1 MVAVVAG
8 RRVFGLRRSDP
19 SSLAKS
25 GRLLGLWRLMGAECA
40 WAVGGAVRDI
50 LLGLPVGDVDLA
62 VEGTLEENGELA
74 KRLAR
79 ALGGHAHVLGR
90 EPRAVWQIEGRA
102 LKVELW
108 PLGEL
113 TLEADA
119 RRRDFTVNAMLWRL
133 PRGPLVDP
141 VGGLDDL
148 SRGRLRAVSRE
159 NLQSDPVR
167 LLRASRFA
175 AQLPGF
181 RVEGQTLDWLRKL
194 SPLLGEAPRERL
206 GQEIEHL
213 LEARDPARGWNLMA
227 ATGQIE
233 AVAPPGTR
241 LRPGATRRGDGLL
254 ARLSGRAEHP
264 LPQALRRQ
272 GAEARL
278 GLLMFA
284 WGPPS
289 DSEITAYAWP
299 RTTRRRALTAASLA
313 EEAVD
318 AALGEWPARR
328 RLIHRAGEAT
338 PAVLALA
345 AGLDTEGRADRW
357 GRFWCQWLRRGSEL
371 VDPVPMVSAD
381 EVAKRLGLEPG
392 PELGLALRTL
402 VEAQVSGRVRSRA
415 EALRFVDRR
424 PWDVVDS
431 EW

>member
-1 MVAVVAG
+1 M
-8 RRVFGLRRSDP
+8 RRPDP
-19 SSLAKS
+19 SRLARS
-25 GRLLGLWRLMGAECA
+25 RRLLSLWRLMSRGSA

-50 LLGLPVGDVDLA
+50 LLGLPVGDVDLV
-62 VEGTLEENGELA
+62 VEGTLEENAELA
-74 KRLAR
+74 NRLAR
-79 ALGGHAHVLGR
+79 TLRGHAHVLGR
-90 EPRAVWQIEGRA
+90 EPRAVWRIEGRA

-108 PLGEL
+108 PLGAL

-119 RRRDFTVNAMLWRL
+119 RRRDFTVNAMLWQL

-141 VGGLDDL
+141 VGGLEDL
-148 SRGRLRAVSRE
+148 SRGRLHAVSRE

-181 RVEGQTLDWLRKL
+181 RIDAVTLDWLREL

-206 GQEIEHL
+206 GQEIVRL
-213 LEARDPARGWNLMA
+213 LEARDPARGWRSMA
-227 ATGQIE
+227 ATGQIA

-241 LRPGATRRGDGLL
+241 LRPGATRRGNGVLE
-254 ARLSGRAEHP
+254 RLCGKAEHP
-264 LPQALRRQ
+264 LPQAVRRQ

-284 WGPPS
+284 WGSPA
-289 DSEITAYAWP
+289 DGEMTAYAWP
-299 RTTRRRALTAASLA
+299 RTIRRRALTAASLA

-318 AALGEWPARR
+318 AALGAWPARR

-345 AGLDTEGRADRW
+345 AALDTEGRADRW
-357 GRFWCQWLRRGSEL
+357 DRFWRQWLRRGSEL
-371 VDPVPMVSAD
+371 IDPVPMVSAD
-381 EVAKRLGLEPG
+381 EVARRLGMEPG
-392 PELGLALRTL
+392 PELGSVLRAL

-415 EALRFVDRR
+415 EALRFLDRG
-424 PWDVVDS
+424 PWGVGKS
-431 EW
+431 ER